1 MADVNRGNRPLSPFM
16 LGQYYRLQLNSAM
29 SLLHRITGM
38 GLVLAAVLVVWW
50 FLAAGSTPDHFAFV
64 DGILNSWIGG
74 LILILSLAAFW
85 YHVFNGIRHLFWD
98 AGLGFDLDILHK
110 SGIAVFAAAG
120 AMTVITLVIAFV

>member
-29 SLLHRITGM
+29 SLLHRITGIS
-38 GLVLAAVLVVWW
+38 LVLAAVLVVWW
-50 FLAAGSTPDHFAFV
+50 FLAAGSTPEHFAFV

-74 LILILSLAAFW
+74 LVLILSLAAFW

-98 AGLGFDLDILHK
+98 AGYGFDLGILHK
-110 SGIAVFAAAG
+110 SGIAVFAGAG
-120 AMTVITLVIAFV
+120 VMTVITLIVAFV